1 MSKYQVKRPRHLGE
15 IKRLDEQTRV
25 PDLPAAAAD
34 HEWLPGRRRAAARP
48 APELRSRQALHEA
61 GL

>member
-25 PDLPAAAAD
+25 PDLPAAAAA
-34 HEWLPGRRRAAARP
+34 HEWLPGRGRAAARL